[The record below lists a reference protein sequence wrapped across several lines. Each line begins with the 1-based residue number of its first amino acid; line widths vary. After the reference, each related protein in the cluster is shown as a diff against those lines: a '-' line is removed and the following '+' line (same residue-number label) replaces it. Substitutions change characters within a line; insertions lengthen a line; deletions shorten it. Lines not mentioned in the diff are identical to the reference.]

1 MNGLSMRQKKG
12 PPTFSLIFFIV
23 AFVHSFFLYYSNI
36 AFFYAFKSLCTAE
49 KGGKKRNN

>member
-23 AFVHSFFLYYSNI
+23 AFIYYFFYSNI